1 MSQGG
6 SRARLEGESREIGAG
21 WSALG
26 QRRGKWWGR
35 RRWLGHAGRRRRKR
49 GVVDCGS
56 REEESRQH
64 LGACVRRVD
73 GWDKIKSRS
82 KRKFRGLVD
91 QTRRRAEQRR
101 KDSSSWR
108 IFCLKELRSATNNFN
123 YDNKLGEGGFGSVY
137 WGQLWDGSQDTLT
150 RVLLSSLP
158 VTGVLDNLGA
168 IRGALVIISMA
179 GQPTTA
185 VVDSSNLGKKNKLS
199 CDNTIL
205 ELQQCNWTASHSVA
219 LSPSVGL
226 CSYSP
231 FAITSGSASFKDLE
245 HLEEE
250 NLVKDGSTWLLLGC
264 GALDVEVPQ
273 VSLHVV
279 EFPLG
284 STRPGSALWAMVLLK
299 QEDGPLDAGEGLA
312 IDLEADTERAND
324 STDQRVLLV
333 QEVVGIVLDGC
344 RRLQS
349 VGPLEKIAVKRLKV
363 WSNSEQEKF
372 AAEVEKLGAVRHKN
386 LLSFRGYCTEGQEH
400 LIVYDYMPNLSLHS
414 HLHGYHSDECFLDW
428 GRRMSIVIGTSEGI
442 IHLHQQTTPPIIH
455 QDIKAS
461 NVLLDSDFQARVAD
475 FGFVKLIPEL
485 VSGKRPIHK
494 NLPITDWALP
504 LVREEKYEEIA
515 DPKLNGDYIQ
525 EELKSV
531 VIIALIC
538 AEKNP
543 ERRPKMPEVTG
554 LLKGVS
560 KEKLSSLE
568 NEVCR
573 LEPTVSYQ
581 GTSTPIEVSED
592 VAQRETVL

>member
-1 MSQGG
+1 MSLC
-6 SRARLEGESREIGAG
+6 SFFFC
-21 WSALG
+21 
-26 QRRGKWWGR
+26 GR
-35 RRWLGHAGRRRRKR
+35 CSNW
-49 GVVDCGS
+49 
-56 REEESRQH
+56 
-64 LGACVRRVD
+64 
-73 GWDKIKSRS
+73 
-82 KRKFRGLVD
+82 
-91 QTRRRAEQRR
+91 AEQRR

-108 IFCLKELRSATNNFN
+108 IFSLKELRSATNNFN

-137 WGQLWDGSQDTLT
+137 WGQLWDGSQ
-150 RVLLSSLP
+150 
-158 VTGVLDNLGA
+158 
-168 IRGALVIISMA
+168 
-179 GQPTTA
+179 
-185 VVDSSNLGKKNKLS
+185 
-199 CDNTIL
+199 
-205 ELQQCNWTASHSVA
+205 
-219 LSPSVGL
+219 
-226 CSYSP
+226 
-231 FAITSGSASFKDLE
+231 
-245 HLEEE
+245 
-250 NLVKDGSTWLLLGC
+250 
-264 GALDVEVPQ
+264 
-273 VSLHVV
+273 
-279 EFPLG
+279 
-284 STRPGSALWAMVLLK
+284 
-299 QEDGPLDAGEGLA
+299 
-312 IDLEADTERAND
+312 
-324 STDQRVLLV
+324 
-333 QEVVGIVLDGC
+333 
-344 RRLQS
+344 
-349 VGPLEKIAVKRLKV
+349 IAVKRLKV

-386 LLSFRGYCTEGQEH
+386 LLSFRGYCAEGQEH

-442 IHLHQQTTPPIIH
+442 THLHQQTTPPIIH

-475 FGFVKLIPEL
+475 FGFVKIIPGGLNLQTTTAKSTLGYLTPEYIKSGKASESCDVYSFGILLLEL